1 MHISKLKSAHFYNNF
16 VITQMMAI
24 EEIYNT
30 IQAKIQ
36 FLHYNKSDF
45 FQGSKPLKKVLKN
58 LKKIILRAQLTLDNP
73 QNIYRRQEN
82 FNSLRSP

>member
-1 MHISKLKSAHFYNNF
+1 MHISKLKSAHYYNNF

-36 FLHYNKSDF
+36 FL
-45 FQGSKPLKKVLKN
+45 
-58 LKKIILRAQLTLDNP
+58 
-73 QNIYRRQEN
+73 
-82 FNSLRSP
+82 

>member
-1 MHISKLKSAHFYNNF
+1 MHISKLKSAHYYNNF

-58 LKKIILRAQLTLDNP
+58 LEKNYFKSSIDP
-73 QNIYRRQEN
+73 W
-82 FNSLRSP
+82 